1 MDEKLSILALIK
13 KHRRKFLIVF
23 LICFGIGLLFSIKQV
38 FPVFFDMIVINPHF
52 NDQDKNLPT
61 HQPLIYPEPELP
73 NYKVFLP
80 ILSTNEINA
89 ESAKIQSS
97 DKLTSPNL
105 TPENPLFVIN
115 FQDGSPPVTLVLN
128 PDIEQNHAITPV
140 EITFLPG
147 KQCNFGDGN
156 ACINEFMTSTGNR
169 ITFVSVHSGYGG
181 EGEELRNLFEGTGIN
196 MGLFEPDKV
205 LNIIQSLSGT
215 RVEIVQGDTKIEGL
229 ALTSVTRIPPEHFTA
244 YTTLPIEEGLD
255 YAVQNNL
262 LDPALLNQDLLIIE
276 TCGWRLPGETQ
287 IEGLNVTS
295 NSVYLTLVSLEN
307 YQSVNN

>member
-61 HQPLIYPEPELP
+61 HQPLIFPEPEPP

-80 ILSTNEINA
+80 ILSTNEINT
-89 ESAKIQSS
+89 ESAKILSS

-105 TPENPLFVIN
+105 TPKNPLFDIN
-115 FQDGSPPVTLVLN
+115 FQEGSPSVTIILD

-147 KQCNFGDGN
+147 KQCNFGDGY

-196 MGLFEPDKV
+196 MGLFATDKV

-215 RVEIVQGDTKIEGL
+215 GVEIVQGDTKIEGL